1 MRPLVIA
8 IAAVIIVGLVMIA
21 LKFKPQK
28 IPQPEKPTEAT
39 MTEEQAIEEL
49 EKELEESVE
58 NITIEDVEQSLLEIS
73 G

>member
-28 IPQPEKPTEAT
+28 IPQSEKPTEAT